1 MGSAGYQNERHGILR
16 KLGSSY
22 RARLILH
29 ILLDVG
35 MDHAMK
41 DADRA
46 FFLRKYSRL
55 SWKVIAAKTEYKSRE
70 GANMAAAN
78 YARKHN
84 FLWPLPP
91 AFSRGEIGYIE
102 LRDGSSWLQVQTMLG
117 FDTRKKVM
125 DAVRYYAKKHQLPWP
140 PRWEDDDV

>member
-1 MGSAGYQNERHGILR
+1 
-16 KLGSSY
+16 
-22 RARLILH
+22 
-29 ILLDVG
+29 
-35 MDHAMK
+35 MDYTMK

-55 SWKVIAAKTEYKSRE
+55 SWQVIADKTEYKSRE

-84 FLWPLPP
+84 FPWPLPP
-91 AFSRGEIGYIE
+91 AYSKGEIGYLF
-102 LRDGSSWLQVQTMLG
+102 LRENGSWDDCQTLLG

-125 DAVRYYAKKHQLPWP
+125 DAVRYFARKHKLPWP
-140 PRWEDDDV
+140 PRWENEE